1 MPSTV
6 SSSSKPSS
14 IAYVPS
20 SFTSASGILRPRA
33 IGDFILPQ
41 LGQSIHMPASFSS
54 NVVQRYGPLIRSS
67 FLSVSSGVYSAC
79 FSEILCAAFSPSS
92 QNLAIDNPALHIGS
106 EASACP
112 FIILLNCLQPLPLWL
127 LISMSLKLYLI
138 FFSSASRRSL
148 GPSAGVYFLGTG
160 IVSIPSLLAK
170 KSKLTSAGTS
180 PMTSTGA
187 GVSGL

>member
-1 MPSTV
+1 
-6 SSSSKPSS
+6 
-14 IAYVPS
+14 
-20 SFTSASGILRPRA
+20 
-33 IGDFILPQ
+33 
-41 LGQSIHMPASFSS
+41 MPASFSS

-79 FSEILCAAFSPSS
+79 FSEILCAAFSLSS

-112 FIILLNCLQPLPLWL
+112 FIILRNCSHPVPFCAFSN
-127 LISMSLKLYLI
+127 ISLKLYLMLLI
-138 FFSSASRRSL
+138 STSRRL
-148 GPSAGVYFLGTG
+148 AGPSAGVYFLGTG

-170 KSKLTSAGTS
+170 KSKLTTAGTS